1 MYGFKMS
8 LFDIGKPDELLL
20 FVINFKMTLNSSRTL
35 ASNVN
40 IWYILNILCGG
51 SLSQFDT
58 FMINFKCDHSTF
70 KSGRFGFRYI
80 FFYCEHNV

>member
-1 MYGFKMS
+1 
-8 LFDIGKPDELLL
+8 
-20 FVINFKMTLNSSRTL
+20 MTLDTSLMLAVNSKLQYQRTPL
-35 ASNVN
+35 HVEA
-40 IWYILNILCGG
+40 
-51 SLSQFDT
+51 LSQFDT